1 MFKKIISVA
10 VMAGLA
16 FGATSA
22 LAQKT
27 RNPNQKT
34 QLIIYKWY
42 DGGRVQYTKI
52 PPRGKSYV
60 MLNKYGMVITQDTPF
75 SDGVN
80 SNIVKAV
87 KVEDSDLNPAATPV
101 PGTITKEQR
110 CEAAKKN
117 LQIMNTRPT
126 VYEEDASGN
135 LIPLSKEDVASRKA
149 DAQEQ
154 INVLCNN

>member
-10 VMAGLA
+10 ILAGLTA
-16 FGATSA
+16 VAPTA
-22 LAQKT
+22 MAQKG
-27 RNPNQKT
+27 KT

-42 DGGRVQYTKI
+42 DGGKVQYTKI
-52 PPRGKSYV
+52 PPRGKSFV

-75 SDGVN
+75 SDGIN
-80 SNIVKAV
+80 TNIVKAV
-87 KVEDSDLNPAATPV
+87 KVEESDTNPAAAPV

-135 LIPLSKEDVASRKA
+135 LVPLSKEDVATRKA

-154 INVLCNN
+154 INVLCN